1 MGEDYVYWSDY
12 DKKKLWSL
20 PKDGSWKNPV
30 NLRTYR
36 NPAMGVV
43 VFRHQP
49 LNCDLISSQG
59 VRDDSASVQKTEL
72 IENLI
77 SSTALLGFT
86 VICCVIIAIMILF
99 IIKFVKSKD
108 CKGIRVSSKSDDTV
122 RFQNFS
128 NTSIKM
134 TDLVIF
140 HEKSFFLLTKL
151 FMLILTCLT
160 RI

>member
-1 MGEDYVYWSDY
+1 VGEDYVYWSDY

-72 IENLI
+72 IENLV
-77 SSTALLGFT
+77 SSTTLLGFT
-86 VICCVIIAIMILF
+86 VICFVLMAIMILF

-108 CKGIRVSSKSDDTV
+108 CKGIRGSSKSEDTV
-122 RFQNFS
+122 TFQNFS

-140 HEKSFFLLTKL
+140 HEKSFIPIDKISYLCLLTCP
-151 FMLILTCLT
+151 I
-160 RI
+160 